1 MKRARSGTFSNL
13 WTIDMDD
20 FKTDPEK
27 YAAMSRL
34 PFPTDVD
41 ANFAMDM
48 FCSKV
53 KELHENYRIAEV
65 VVVAQVY
72 LEPDKPNSKKGI
84 NTYFTCG
91 DLAEGFFLTDAAMKD
106 MAVKFARAVTAR
118 TPVTEEP
125 VEAMGKGRNKK

>member
-1 MKRARSGTFSNL
+1 
-13 WTIDMDD
+13 MDD
-20 FKTDPEK
+20 FKTNPEK
-27 YAAMSRL
+27 YAAMSA
-34 PFPTDVD
+34 PFPTEVD

-53 KELHENYRIAEV
+53 KELRENYRISEV

-72 LEPDKPNSKKGI
+72 LEPDKPDSKKCI

-91 DLAEGFFLTDAAMKD
+91 DLAEGFFLADAAMKD

-118 TPVTEEP
+118 QPLADEP
-125 VEAMGKGRNKK
+125 KPQKPKGKKSQ